1 MRVFVQEFGSDR
13 LICLLVFDY
22 SPARDIAIKNRARLK
37 AAFER
42 LRHSFS
48 RGILVSKRGNSG
60 TPETQ
65 RRLQKFD
72 RCESRALVRPNQA
85 SDAACQIVVC
95 FEVREDQLLGRD
107 NRSRNR
113 KQTTVRTNVN
123 GLRLLLKR
131 LVREPSI
138 EKDAQRR
145 ADTPSAALFEQQPLT
160 RIPGFAPKTKPP
172 SRERCEP
179 RRRESQLKNMSSGR
193 TPQDLSLR
201 PLS

>member
-1 MRVFVQEFGSDR
+1 LFAR
-13 LICLLVFDY
+13 FDY
-22 SPARDIAIKNRARLK
+22 SHARDIAIKNRADLK
-37 AAFER
+37 SASEK
-42 LRHSFS
+42 LRDSFS
-48 RGILVSKRGNSG
+48 RGILVSKGGNSG

-65 RRLQKFD
+65 RWLQKFD
-72 RCESRALVRPNQA
+72 RCKSRALVRPNQA
-85 SDAACQIVVC
+85 GDAACQIVVC

-113 KQTTVRTNVN
+113 EQTAVRTNVN

-131 LVREPSI
+131 FIGEPPV

-145 ADTPSAALFEQQPLT
+145 ADAPSAALFEQQPLT
-160 RIPGFAPKTKPP
+160 RILSFAPKMQP
-172 SRERCEP
+172 SPQERCEP
-179 RRRESQLKNMSSGR
+179 GRREPQLKNMSSGR